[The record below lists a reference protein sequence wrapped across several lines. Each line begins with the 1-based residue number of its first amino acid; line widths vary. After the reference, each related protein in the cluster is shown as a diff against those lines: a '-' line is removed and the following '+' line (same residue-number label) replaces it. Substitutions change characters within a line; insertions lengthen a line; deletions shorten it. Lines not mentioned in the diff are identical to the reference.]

1 MEDIIDVGLQQKF
14 VRKDVYTFASV
25 HIKNEGNGKFLITN
39 LPPEAQM
46 FPIFSFCIDDI
57 NADGLSDVLTV
68 GNLDAVQPD
77 FGRYDAGH
85 GLVLVADQKGNFQSL
100 SPQNS
105 GFIVK
110 GQGRDIKAV
119 LTSKN
124 QKRFLVSRNNDT
136 MKLFKKTEN

>member
-1 MEDIIDVGLQQKF
+1 
-14 VRKDVYTFASV
+14 
-25 HIKNEGNGKFLITN
+25 
-39 LPPEAQM
+39 M

-57 NADGLSDVLTV
+57 NADGISDVLTV

-77 FGRYDAGH
+77 FGRYDAGR
-85 GLVLVADQKGNFQSL
+85 GLVLIADQNANFISL

-110 GQGRDIKAV
+110 GQGRDIKPI

-136 MKLFKKTEN
+136 LKVFKKTEN